1 MFTQSRP
8 HQQQSMSSMYHKVQT
23 DTGVEAASPHRLVE
37 MLFEGFFDSCSQARG
52 HIRAGNVEQK
62 CRSLARAARIVDE
75 GLKAPLDLQA
85 GGELAK
91 DLRDLYAYVTVRLTH
106 ANLHDLYD
114 YMVRQLTRANVKND
128 DTALREC
135 ASLVE
140 TLREGWDGI
149 ADQVHSD
156 RKVAA

>member
-106 ANLHDLYD
+106 ANL
-114 YMVRQLTRANVKND
+114 QND
-128 DTALREC
+128 EAAVDECQRLLRP
-135 ASLVE
+135 
-140 TLREGWDGI
+140 I
-149 ADQVHSD
+149 HS
-156 RKVAA
+156 AWSAIGGQFGSA

>member
-8 HQQQSMSSMYHKVQT
+8 HQQSMSTMYHKVQT
-23 DTGVEAASPHRLVE
+23 DTGVDAASPHRLVE

-106 ANLHDLYD
+106 ANLQSDEAAVDECQRLMRPIYS
-114 YMVRQLTRANVKND
+114 AW
-128 DTALREC
+128 TAI
-135 ASLVE
+135 
-140 TLREGWDGI
+140 GG
-149 ADQVHSD
+149 QVGS
-156 RKVAA
+156 A

>member
-8 HQQQSMSSMYHKVQT
+8 HQQSMSTMYHKVQT
-23 DTGVEAASPHRLVE
+23 DTGVDAASPHRLVE

-106 ANLHDLYD
+106 ANL
-114 YMVRQLTRANVKND
+114 QND
-128 DTALREC
+128 EAAVDECQRLMRPIYSAWTAI
-135 ASLVE
+135 
-140 TLREGWDGI
+140 GG
-149 ADQVHSD
+149 QVGS
-156 RKVAA
+156 A

>member
-1 MFTQSRP
+1 MFSSNQYLGSRKA
-8 HQQQSMSSMYHKVQT
+8 SATAYRDVGAT
-23 DTGVEAASPHRLVE
+23 TALDGASPHKLVS
-37 MLFEGFFDSCSQARG
+37 LLYSALASQVAAARG
-52 HIRAGNVEQK
+52 A
-62 CRSLARAARIVDE
+62 LARGDIAEKARAISHAVRILEE
-75 GLKAPLDLQA
+75 GLRMPLDLN
-85 GGELAK
+85 GGGALA
-91 DLRDLYAYVTVRLTH
+91 